1 MKIEISDT
9 EVRTRNF
16 TSKEGKP
23 LSFREQSAWLHSDD
37 KYPTQFKISLGDQE
51 AYQPGLYTIAPGSIF
66 VDRFGNLAFKR
77 VLSLKKS

>member
-16 TSKEGKP
+16 TKDGKQ
-23 LSFREQSAWLHSDD
+23 LTFREQFAWLHSED

-51 AYQPGLYTIAPGSIF
+51 PYQPGLYTISPGSIY
-66 VDRFGNLAFKR
+66 VDRYGSLAFKR